1 MVYFKVTDGIET
13 RKFQVTPGELTF
25 EQLKERVTTL
35 FQKALKETSDLVLK
49 YRDAEGDLITLS
61 SDEEFQD
68 VLSDLPK
75 DHVWKLH
82 ISSPSVKRA
91 ARPLHSVSFL
101 DHILEPSWQPFG
113 LSFNLWSG
121 FDKKV
126 QETQELINLLSV
138 LHNHASEDKESK
150 PSPSEEN
157 STVPSTSEDKES
169 KQSPSEENSTVPS
182 TSEEKGQEVS
192 EGSSTNTEGEVKSEE
207 GDGEEV
213 KSKISANS
221 DKQSASASPSSSCP
235 AHHRCHVKTF
245 GSWEPV
251 ILGGPFGPRR
261 IIGPVGYHITWTP
274 KSQECCNSAATA

>member
-25 EQLKERVTTL
+25 EQLKERVATL
-35 FQKALKETSDLVLK
+35 FPKALKETSDLVLK

-82 ISSPSVKRA
+82 ISSPPVKRS

-113 LSFNLWSG
+113 LSFDPWSC

-138 LHNHASEDKESK
+138 LHDHTSEDKESK
-150 PSPSEEN
+150 P
-157 STVPSTSEDKES
+157 
-169 KQSPSEENSTVPS
+169 SPSEENSTVPS

-192 EGSSTNTEGEVKSEE
+192 EGSSANTEGEAKSEE

-221 DKQSASASPSSSCP
+221 DKPSVSASPSSGSLAC
-235 AHHRCHVKTF
+235 HHCHVKTF

-251 ILGGPFGPRR
+251 ILGGPFGRRR

-274 KSQECCNSAATA
+274 KSQESAATA